1 MLSWDVRVQSKR
13 EGGREKKLNNS
24 CACSWQWP
32 LATHPG
38 ELNLN
43 CAKGRLIALP
53 VYAGD
58 SAAAGKPR
66 RGGQGVNKGLERVG
80 GAAL

>member
-1 MLSWDVRVQSKR
+1 MLAV
-13 EGGREKKLNNS
+13 
-24 CACSWQWP
+24 
-32 LATHPG
+32 ATHPG
-38 ELNLN
+38 GLNLN

-80 GAAL
+80 IVRQWG